1 MKKLFVLLFLTLNSF
16 YIHSDLLLDAI
27 SNDIRSPQNQERD
40 EFRHPY
46 ETLTFFGI
54 EPSMKVVELSPGGG
68 WYTEILATYLKK
80 DGQLIAAHF
89 DKDSKNDYLK
99 KIRTNFEKKMD
110 SNSNFDNVKIVDLSS
125 KYSKSGSVDAVLT
138 FRNLHNWIGPQMDTI
153 FKNSYKALKPGGIFG
168 VVEHRANPNTS
179 LDVMK
184 KSGYVTESYAIA
196 IAEKHG
202 FVLVDKSEINANP
215 KDLKN
220 YERGVWTLPPSLRL
234 KDKDREKY
242 LEIGESDRMTLLF
255 KKPK

>member
-16 YIHSDLLLDAI
+16 YIHSDPLLNAI

-110 SNSNFDNVKIVDLSS
+110 SNSNFNNVKIVDLSS

-138 FRNLHNWIGPQMDTI
+138 FRNLHNWIDRSWDDI
-153 FKNSYKALKPGGIFG
+153 FIASHKVLKKGGVLG
-168 VVEHRANPNTS
+168 VVEHRAIDGTS
-179 LDVMK
+179 VEEMK
-184 KSGYVTESYAIA
+184 KTGYVTEDYAIKN
-196 IAEKHG
+196 IEKFG
-202 FVLVDKSEINANP
+202 FKLVSKSEINSNP
-215 KDLKN
+215 KDTKD
-220 YERGVWTLPPSLRL
+220 YPKGVWTLPPVLRL
-234 KDKDREKY
+234 KDKDQEKY
-242 LEIGESDRMTLLF
+242 VQIGESDRFTFLF
-255 KKPK
+255 RKI

>member
-27 SNDIRSPQNQERD
+27 SNDIRSTQNQERD

-89 DKDSKNDYLK
+89 DKDSK
-99 KIRTNFEKKMD
+99 KKMD
-110 SNSNFDNVKIVDLSS
+110 SNSNFNNVKIVDLSS

-138 FRNLHNWIGPQMDTI
+138 FRNLHNWIDRSWDDI
-153 FKNSYKALKPGGIFG
+153 FIASHKVLKKGGVLG
-168 VVEHRANPNTS
+168 VVEHRALDGTS
-179 LDVMK
+179 VEEMK
-184 KSGYVTESYAIA
+184 KTGYVTEDYAIRN
-196 IAEKHG
+196 IEKFG
-202 FVLVDKSEINANP
+202 FKLVSKSEINSNP
-215 KDLKN
+215 KDTKD
-220 YERGVWTLPPSLRL
+220 YPKGVWTLPPVLRL
-234 KDKDREKY
+234 KDKDQEKY
-242 LEIGESDRMTLLF
+242 VQIGESDRFTFLF
-255 KKPK
+255 RKI